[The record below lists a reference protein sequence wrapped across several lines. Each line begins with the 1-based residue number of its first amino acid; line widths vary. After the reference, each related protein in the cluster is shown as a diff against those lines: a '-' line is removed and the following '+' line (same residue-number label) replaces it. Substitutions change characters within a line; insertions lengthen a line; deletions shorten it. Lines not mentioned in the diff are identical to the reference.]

1 MFGSFQGDLVKS
13 IFKTIIDHKND
24 KNSFFNIIDIGS
36 NIGDKSLSLSK
47 KLLNENFYD
56 FKIFSVEPTDYAF
69 KKQMRNINLNPSL
82 KKKILPFKF
91 YISNNKFKPQKIY
104 SSWKLDSKI
113 TPHKV
118 HRGILKEIN
127 KSTKT
132 ITLDKFVQ
140 KNKIKNKIIL
150 KIDVDGFEMDVLK
163 SFTKTLYNK
172 DPIIFMEYAPYAFE
186 EYGSSVVEFNNFL
199 KKYKYKTYDLNFKK
213 LDKIKIT
220 DGSSKDIVLIKD
232 K

>member
-1 MFGSFQGDLVKS
+1 MNQ
-13 IFKTIIDHKND
+13 T
-24 KNSFFNIIDIGS
+24 
-36 NIGDKSLSLSK
+36 K
-47 KLLNENFYD
+47 KLLNKDFYD

-172 DPIIFMEYAPYAFE
+172 DPIIFMEYAPYALE

-213 LDKIKIT
+213 LDKINIT

-232 K
+232 KLI